1 VYSAVG
7 VRSLRGRKR
16 HNVRRI
22 SFERFTAGGFGSGS
36 ISDIIAYLNKMTEK
50 LNELSREV
58 YKNRE
63 EENGSDKNRTA

>member
-1 VYSAVG
+1 M
-7 VRSLRGRKR
+7 
-16 HNVRRI
+16 RRI